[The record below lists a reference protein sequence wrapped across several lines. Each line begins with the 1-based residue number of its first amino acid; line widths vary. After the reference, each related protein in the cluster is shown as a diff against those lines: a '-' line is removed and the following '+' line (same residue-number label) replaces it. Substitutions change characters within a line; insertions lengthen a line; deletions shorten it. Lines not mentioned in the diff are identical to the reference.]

1 MLIPHGAGF
10 TSYGPRRV
18 LPKLDTHMLCPL
30 PPGWYL
36 YHDQLGQV
44 YRANHTT
51 GEPRWAHPLRDD
63 MPMVI
68 VFYLVEAVT
77 EA

>member
-1 MLIPHGAGF
+1 M
-10 TSYGPRRV
+10 V
-18 LPKLDTHMLCPL
+18 PKLDTHMLRPL

-51 GEPRWAHPLRDD
+51 GETIWAHPLRDD

-68 VFYLVEAVT
+68 VLQPVEAAS